1 MIQQLPL
8 GIQLKAAARF
18 SNFVAG
24 PNDEL
29 LNQLQ
34 LAAKGKGEPFFLI
47 WGSAGSGKS
56 HLLQASCHQ
65 AAGHGRTA
73 AYLSLHDYS
82 NFQTQLLDGWD
93 AYDLVCLDDMD
104 AIAGQRRWEEA
115 VFHLY
120 NRIREQGSGL
130 VVSSNSAPAHLQ
142 LCLADLRSRLGW
154 GLTYQ
159 LKPLADPQR
168 LQALQLRAQ
177 QRGCE
182 MPDETGRYLI
192 RRLPRDMPALFDLLD
207 QLDEA
212 SLVAQ
217 RKLTVPFVKS
227 VLGL

>member
-8 GIQLKAAARF
+8 GIQIKAAARF

-29 LNQLQ
+29 LDQLR
-34 LAAKGKGEPFFLI
+34 LSASGRGELFFLI
-47 WGSAGSGKS
+47 WGSSGSGKS

-65 AAGHGRTA
+65 AASQGRAA
-73 AYLSLHDYS
+73 AYLSLQGYS
-82 NFQTQLLDGWD
+82 NLQPELLDGWD

-104 AIAGQRRWEEA
+104 AIAGQRQWEEA

-120 NRIREQGSGL
+120 NRIRERGSGL

-142 LCLADLRSRLGW
+142 LCLPDLRSRLGW
-154 GLTYQ
+154 GLMYQ
-159 LKPLADPQR
+159 LKSLDDHQR
-168 LQALQLRAQ
+168 LRALQLRAQ

-182 MPDETGRYLI
+182 MPDETGRYLM
-192 RRLPRDMPALFDLLD
+192 RRLPRDMPVLFDLLD

>member
-8 GIQLKAAARF
+8 GIQIKAAARF

-29 LNQLQ
+29 LDQLQ
-34 LAAKGKGEPFFLI
+34 LSATGGGEPFFLI
-47 WGSAGSGKS
+47 WGNSGSGKS

-65 AAGHGRTA
+65 AASQGRTA
-73 AYLSLHDYS
+73 AYFSLQEYS
-82 NFQTQLLDGWD
+82 NLQPELLDGWD

-104 AIAGQRRWEEA
+104 AIAGQWQWEEA
-115 VFHLY
+115 IFHLY
-120 NRIREQGSGL
+120 NRIRERGSGL
-130 VVSSNSAPAHLQ
+130 VVSSNSAPAHLK
-142 LCLADLRSRLGW
+142 LCLSDLRSRLGW

-159 LKPLADPQR
+159 LKSLDDHQR

-182 MPDETGRYLI
+182 MPDETGRYLM

>member
-8 GIQLKAAARF
+8 GIQIKAAARF

-29 LNQLQ
+29 LGQLR
-34 LAAKGKGEPFFLI
+34 LSANGSGELFFLI
-47 WGSAGSGKS
+47 WGSRGSGKS
-56 HLLQASCHQ
+56 HLLQAICHQ
-65 AAGHGRTA
+65 TASQGRAA
-73 AYLSLHDYS
+73 AYLSLQDYS
-82 NFQTQLLDGWD
+82 NLQPELLDGWD
-93 AYDLVCLDDMD
+93 GYDMVCLDDMD
-104 AIAGQRRWEEA
+104 AVAGQRQWEEA

-120 NRIREQGSGL
+120 NRIRERGGGL
-130 VVSSNSAPAHLQ
+130 VVSSSSAPAHLQ
-142 LCLADLRSRLGW
+142 LCLPDLRSRLGW
-154 GLTYQ
+154 GLMYQ
-159 LKPLADPQR
+159 LKSLDDHQR

-182 MPDETGRYLI
+182 MPDETGRYLM
-192 RRLPRDMPALFDLLD
+192 RRLPRDMPVLFDLLD

>member
-1 MIQQLPL
+1 MIQQIPL

-29 LNQLQ
+29 LGQLR
-34 LAAKGKGEPFFLI
+34 LSANGRGDPFFLI
-47 WGSAGSGKS
+47 WGGSGSGKS

-65 AAGHGRTA
+65 ATSQGLAA
-73 AYLSLHDYS
+73 AYLSLQGSS
-82 NFQTQLLDGWD
+82 NLQPELLDGWD
-93 AYDLVCLDDMD
+93 AYDLVCLDDID
-104 AIAGQRRWEEA
+104 AIAGQRQWEEA
-115 VFHLY
+115 IFHLY
-120 NRIREQGSGL
+120 NRIREQAGGL
-130 VVSSNSAPAHLQ
+130 VVSSNSAPVQLQ
-142 LCLADLRSRLGW
+142 LCLPDLRSRLGW

-159 LKPLADPQR
+159 LKSLNDQQR
-168 LQALQLRAQ
+168 MQALQLRAQ

-182 MPDETGRYLI
+182 MSAETAQYLM
-192 RRLPRDMPALFDLLD
+192 RRLPRDMPALFNLLD

-217 RKLTVPFVKS
+217 RKLTVPFVKA

>member
-18 SNFVAG
+18 SNFIAG

-29 LNQLQ
+29 LDQLR
-34 LAAKGKGEPFFLI
+34 LAANGRGEPFFLI
-47 WGSAGSGKS
+47 WGSTGSGKS
-56 HLLQASCHQ
+56 HLLQAVCHQ
-65 AAGHGRTA
+65 AAGQGRTA
-73 AYLSLHDYS
+73 VYLSLRDHS
-82 NFQTQLLDGWD
+82 NFQPELLDGWD
-93 AYDLVCLDDMD
+93 AYDLVCLDDLD
-104 AIAGQRRWEEA
+104 AIAGQRQWEEA
-115 VFHLY
+115 LFHLY
-120 NRIREQGSGL
+120 NRSRERGSGL
-130 VVSSNSAPAHLQ
+130 VVSSNSAPGHLH
-142 LCLADLRSRLGW
+142 LELPDLRSRLGW

-159 LKPLADPQR
+159 LKSLDDQQR
-168 LQALQLRAQ
+168 LQALQLRAR

-182 MPDETGRYLI
+182 MPDETGRYLM
-192 RRLPRDMPALFDLLD
+192 RRLPRNMPALFDLLD

>member
-8 GIQLKAAARF
+8 GIQLKSAARF
-18 SNFVAG
+18 ANFIAG

-29 LNQLQ
+29 LDQLQ
-34 LAAKGKGEPFFLI
+34 RLANGRGEPFFLV

-56 HLLQASCHQ
+56 HLLQAVCHQ
-65 AAGHGRTA
+65 AGGQGRTVI
-73 AYLSLHDYS
+73 YLSLRDYS
-82 NFQTQLLDGWD
+82 SLQPELLDGWEG
-93 AYDLVCLDDMD
+93 YDLVCLDDMD

-115 VFHLY
+115 LFYLY
-120 NRIREQGSGL
+120 NRIRERGSSL
-130 VVSSNSAPAHLQ
+130 VVSSKSAPGQLR
-142 LCLADLRSRLGW
+142 LCLPDLRSRLGW
-154 GLTYQ
+154 GLIYQ
-159 LKPLADPQR
+159 LKSLDDQQR
-168 LQALQLRAQ
+168 LQALQLRAR

-182 MPDETGRYLI
+182 MPDETGRYLM
-192 RRLPRDMPALFDLLD
+192 RRLPRNMPALFELLD

>member
-8 GIQLKAAARF
+8 GIQIKAAARF

-29 LNQLQ
+29 LDQLQ
-34 LAAKGKGEPFFLI
+34 LSATGGGEPFFLI
-47 WGSAGSGKS
+47 WGNSGSGKS
-56 HLLQASCHQ
+56 HLLQASCHR
-65 AAGHGRTA
+65 AASQGRTA
-73 AYLSLHDYS
+73 AYLSLQEYS
-82 NFQTQLLDGWD
+82 NLQPELLDGWD

-104 AIAGQRRWEEA
+104 AIAGQWQWEEA
-115 VFHLY
+115 IFHLY
-120 NRIREQGSGL
+120 NRIRERGSGL
-130 VVSSNSAPAHLQ
+130 VVSSNSAPAHLK
-142 LCLADLRSRLGW
+142 LCLSDLRSRLGW

-159 LKPLADPQR
+159 LKSLDDHQR

-182 MPDETGRYLI
+182 MPDETGRYLM

>member
-8 GIQLKAAARF
+8 GIQIKAAARF

-29 LNQLQ
+29 LDQLQ
-34 LAAKGKGEPFFLI
+34 LSATGGGEPFFLI
-47 WGSAGSGKS
+47 WGNSGSGKS
-56 HLLQASCHQ
+56 HLLQASCHR
-65 AAGHGRTA
+65 AASQGRTA
-73 AYLSLHDYS
+73 AYFSLQEYS
-82 NFQTQLLDGWD
+82 NLQPELLDGWD

-104 AIAGQRRWEEA
+104 AIAGQWQWEEA
-115 VFHLY
+115 IFHLY
-120 NRIREQGSGL
+120 NRIRERGSGL
-130 VVSSNSAPAHLQ
+130 VVSSNSAPAHLK
-142 LCLADLRSRLGW
+142 LCLSDLRSRLGW

-159 LKPLADPQR
+159 LKSLDDHQR

-182 MPDETGRYLI
+182 MPDETGRYLM

>member
-1 MIQQLPL
+1 MIQQIPL

-24 PNDEL
+24 PNEEL
-29 LNQLQ
+29 LDQLQ
-34 LAAKGKGEPFFLI
+34 LAANGRGEPFFLI

-56 HLLQASCHQ
+56 HLLQASCHH
-65 AAGHGRTA
+65 AASVGRTV
-73 AYLSLHDYS
+73 AYLSLQDHL
-82 NFQTQLLDGWD
+82 NVRPELLDGWD

-104 AIAGQRRWEEA
+104 AIAGQRQWEEA
-115 VFHLY
+115 IFHLY
-120 NRIREQGSGL
+120 NRIREQRGGL
-130 VVSSNSAPAHLQ
+130 VVSSNSAPAHLP
-142 LCLADLRSRLGW
+142 LCLPDLRSRLGW
-154 GLTYQ
+154 SLTYQ
-159 LKPLADPQR
+159 LKFLDDQQR

-182 MPDETGRYLI
+182 MSDETGRYLM

>member
-18 SNFVAG
+18 SNFIAG

-29 LNQLQ
+29 LDQLQ
-34 LAAKGKGEPFFLI
+34 LVANGKGEPFFLI
-47 WGSAGSGKS
+47 WGATGSGKS
-56 HLLQASCHQ
+56 HLLQAVCQQ
-65 AAGHGRTA
+65 AAGEGRTVV
-73 AYLSLHDYS
+73 YLSLRDHS
-82 NFQTQLLDGWD
+82 NFQPALLEGWD
-93 AYDLVCLDDMD
+93 DYDQVCLDDMD
-104 AIAGQRRWEEA
+104 AIAGQRQWEEA
-115 VFHLY
+115 LFYLY
-120 NRIREQGSGL
+120 NRIRERGGGL
-130 VVSSNSAPAHLQ
+130 VVSSGSAPGHLQ
-142 LCLADLRSRLGW
+142 LCLPDLHSRLGW

-159 LKPLADPQR
+159 LKSLNDQQR
-168 LQALQLRAQ
+168 LRALQLRAR

-182 MPDETGRYLI
+182 MPDETGRYLM
-192 RRLPRDMPALFDLLD
+192 RRLPRNMPALFELLD

>member
-24 PNDEL
+24 PNGEL
-29 LNQLQ
+29 LDQLQ
-34 LAAKGKGEPFFLI
+34 LVANGNAEAFVLI
-47 WGSAGSGKS
+47 WGSTGSGKS

-65 AAGHGRTA
+65 AASQGRTA
-73 AYLSLHDYS
+73 VYLSLRDYL
-82 NFQTQLLDGWD
+82 NVQPELLDGWD
-93 AYDLVCLDDMD
+93 AYHLVCLDDMD
-104 AIAGQRRWEEA
+104 AIGGQQRWQEA
-115 VFHLY
+115 IFHLY
-120 NRIREQGSGL
+120 NRTREQGGSL
-130 VVSSNSAPAHLQ
+130 IVSSNAAPAGLQ
-142 LCLADLRSRLGW
+142 LSLPDLRSRLGW

-159 LKPLADPQR
+159 LKTLDDQQR

-182 MPDETGRYLI
+182 MPDETGRYLM

>member
-8 GIQLKAAARF
+8 GIQIKAAARF

-29 LNQLQ
+29 LDQLQ
-34 LAAKGKGEPFFLI
+34 LSATGGGEPFFLI
-47 WGSAGSGKS
+47 WGNSGSGKS

-65 AAGHGRTA
+65 AASQGRTA
-73 AYLSLHDYS
+73 AYFSLQEYS
-82 NFQTQLLDGWD
+82 NLQQELLDSWD

-104 AIAGQRRWEEA
+104 AIAGQWQWEEA
-115 VFHLY
+115 IFHLY
-120 NRIREQGSGL
+120 NRIRERGSGL
-130 VVSSNSAPAHLQ
+130 VVSSNSAPAHLK
-142 LCLADLRSRLGW
+142 LCLSDLRSRLGW

-159 LKPLADPQR
+159 LKSLDDHQR

-182 MPDETGRYLI
+182 MPDETGRYLM